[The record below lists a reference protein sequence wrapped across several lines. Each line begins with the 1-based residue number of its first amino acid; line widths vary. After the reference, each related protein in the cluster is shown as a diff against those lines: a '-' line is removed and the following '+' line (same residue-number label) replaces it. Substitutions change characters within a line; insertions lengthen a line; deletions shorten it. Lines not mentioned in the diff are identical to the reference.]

1 VRIAVVGA
9 GAIGGFVAAALAR
22 AGEDVAVVAR
32 GAHLDAIRENG
43 LAVTGELGAFSVRVR
58 ASDRLAE
65 LGDFDALLLT
75 FKAHQWP
82 AFVPQLEAYSRKRT
96 PIVTLQNGV
105 PFWFARTPP
114 LRTVDPDGTIGKLFP
129 DELVVG
135 GVVHQSGNVAAPGA
149 IAQSGGIRYLL
160 GDPNGGTGP
169 LVTGPLVLALRDAF
183 RGAGLQPMADTSIR
197 ERVWYKLINNASLN
211 PVSAIEGIT
220 THQMYADPATRA
232 LLLTLMQETLDVGQ
246 ALGLCRDVDVESRI
260 KTAAA
265 GGADVRTSMLQD
277 LEAGRPLELD
287 PIVGAVVEL
296 ADRVGVAVPHLRA
309 QYDAL
314 RERSRV

>member
-22 AGEDVAVVAR
+22 AGEDVAVVVR
-32 GAHLDAIRENG
+32 GAHLEAIRGTG
-43 LAVTGELGAFSVRVR
+43 LAVTGELGSFSVRVR
-58 ASDRLAE
+58 AADRLGE

-75 FKAHQWP
+75 FKAHQWS

-96 PIVTLQNGV
+96 PVVTLQNGV

-114 LRTVDPDGTIGKLFP
+114 LHSVDPDGSIGKLFA
-129 DELVVG
+129 DDLVVG
-135 GVVHQSGNVAAPGA
+135 GVVHQSGNIAAPGV

-160 GDPNGGTGP
+160 GDPNAG
-169 LVTGPLVLALRDAF
+169 TGPLVLALCDAF
-183 RGAGLQPMADTSIR
+183 RAAGLQPTADTMIR

-211 PVSAIEGIT
+211 PVSAITGMT
-220 THQMYADPATRA
+220 TQQMYADPQTRA
-232 LLLTLMQETLDVGQ
+232 LLLTLMQETLEVGQ

-265 GGADVRTSMLQD
+265 GGADVKTSMLQD

-296 ADRVGVAVPHLRA
+296 ADRVGIAVPNLRA